1 MVGSRVYVGG
11 LPYGVRE
18 RDLER
23 FFKGYG
29 RTRDILIKNGY
40 GFVEFEDYRD
50 ADDAVYELNGKELL
64 GERVV
69 VEPARGTARG
79 SHRDRYDDRYGGR
92 RGGGG
97 RYNDKNKNSR
107 SSSRY
112 GPPLR
117 TEYRLIVENLSSRVS
132 WQDLKDY
139 MRQAGEV
146 TYADAHKQ
154 RRNEGSRSV
163 VEFASLSD
171 MKTAIEKLDDTDLN
185 GRRIRLVEDRRSG
198 RGRGGRG
205 QSGSSSSRSR
215 SRSRRRSR
223 SRSRRSSRSRSKSHS
238 RSKSRGARSK
248 SKSPVKSRSRSRS
261 NKSREVSKSKSK
273 SRSHSRSRSRSPK
286 RDSRSRSRS
295 NSKRE
300 SRSRSR
306 SKSRRDSRSRD
317 RSVSNDNKSRSRS
330 RSVSPKNGHASP
342 DRHNES
348 MDD

>member
-29 RTRDILIKNGY
+29 RTRDILLKNGY
-40 GFVEFEDYRD
+40 GFVEFEDHRD

-69 VEPARGTARG
+69 VEAARGTVRG
-79 SHRDRYDDRYGGR
+79 NNRDRYDDRYGR

-97 RYNDKNKNSR
+97 RYNDNRNKN

-117 TEYRLIVENLSSRVS
+117 TEYRIVVQNLSSRVS

-154 RRNEGSRSV
+154 RRNEGV

-171 MKTAIEKLDDTDLN
+171 MKAAIEKLDDTDLN
-185 GRRIRLVEDRRSG
+185 GRRLRLVEDRRGGRGGG
-198 RGRGGRG
+198 RGRSR
-205 QSGSSSSRSR
+205 SSSSRSR

-238 RSKSRGARSK
+238 RSRSRSN
-248 SKSPVKSRSRSRS
+248 SKSPVKSRTRSRS
-261 NKSREVSKSKSK
+261 NKSRVVSKSK
-273 SRSHSRSRSRSPK
+273 SRSRSRSRSAN

-295 NSKRE
+295 NSKRG

-306 SKSRRDSRSRD
+306 SKSRRDSRSRE
-317 RSVSNDNKSRSRS
+317 RSVSRDKKSRFRSRS
-330 RSVSPKNGHASP
+330 ISPKNGNASA
-342 DRHNES
+342 DRNES
-348 MDD
+348 MDE

>member
-79 SHRDRYDDRYGGR
+79 SNRDRYDDRYGGR

-154 RRNEGSRSV
+154 RRNEGV

-185 GRRIRLVEDRRSG
+185 GRRIRLVGDRRSG
-198 RGRGGRG
+198 RGGRGGRG

-215 SRSRRRSR
+215 SRSRRRTR

-261 NKSREVSKSKSK
+261 N
-273 SRSHSRSRSRSPK
+273 
-286 RDSRSRSRS
+286 
-295 NSKRE
+295 
-300 SRSRSR
+300 
-306 SKSRRDSRSRD
+306 D

-330 RSVSPKNGHASP
+330 RSISPKNGHASP
-342 DRHNES
+342 DRHES